1 LVARKQKKMKQKTNK
16 SYANPYKDGLEAKER
31 ARKAETILSE
41 NFGKIERMGAKQIF
55 FIKNR
60 GKSFYIQIT
69 SAPSNPKLNE
79 AIKGVSKQFG
89 KLPYYIVFTRDTD
102 EYPDASVKT
111 YWNKL
116 KGLRKKLGPKFLGAI
131 ISLDE
136 LETTIPK
143 MKKLTKLTQNIIT
156 FSTKTGNRLE
166 LDVMLKEGV
175 DKGLTPKQVNQIL
188 EIIKYSK

>member
-1 LVARKQKKMKQKTNK
+1 MPGFV
-16 SYANPYKDGLEAKER
+16 
-31 ARKAETILSE
+31 
-41 NFGKIERMGAKQIF
+41 KIQRMGAKQIF

-60 GKSFYIQIT
+60 GKSFYVQIT

-79 AIKGVSKQFG
+79 AIKGASKQFG
-89 KLPYYIVFTRDTD
+89 KLPYYIVFTRDAN

-131 ISLDE
+131 ISLDD
-136 LETTIPK
+136 LEMLIPK
-143 MKKLTKLTQNIIT
+143 MKKLTKLTPNIIT
-156 FSTKTGNRLE
+156 FSTKTGNRLQ

-175 DKGLTPKQVNQIL
+175 DRGLTSKQVNQIL